1 MELKG
6 ITDKNKGG
14 ATPEPEDKTV
24 IKTTVQG
31 AAEVEADDDLD
42 MAYVDRRSITISL
55 VTNYSL
61 YRKTNDKSLPKRRD
75 VIGSSIRSS
84 RTLSSNKGEVEA
96 YFPNLIGLAPNN
108 EMFVTRVKAYLN
120 NISVPIDELGKTFDT
135 SFRYNT
141 KRDYLKFKAKED
153 RINEEYASANRQDIN
168 VLREALEKK
177 INDLTLLE
185 SEKYKVG
192 VPVNVSDYLIY
203 RHCLLYRD
211 VAKDT
216 AFINSDQSIRFYFRD
231 DKREADLQAKLRL
244 ELNNAKSNYVK
255 IIGNSELFDAVFV
268 QYCVMNNIPV
278 TVAATMNELDKQ
290 NHLDKYSIQE
300 SVKFNKICNDKDLVL
315 KSFIENLIARGELN
329 RATHNQNITTYDG
342 EFIGAN
348 VKEAVAWFKNPANN
362 ARVDAWKNKLKHI

>member
-24 IKTTVQG
+24 VETKVQG
-31 AAEVEADDDLD
+31 AIEADDDLD

-120 NISVPIDELGKTFDT
+120 NISVPVDELGKTFDT

-168 VLREALEKK
+168 ALREALEKK

-255 IIGNSELFDAVFV
+255 IIGNGELFDAVFV

-362 ARVDAWKNKLKHI
+362 ARIDAWKNKLKHI